1 MWIVI
6 GWLAHVDEYCHVER
20 HRSWTGIKLASPMRR
35 RRARPG
41 CPGGARPP
49 SRRTLSSG
57 GTRSP
62 SHRQELA
69 PGARTA
75 GPRGSRDRGDGRPG
89 AGHGRAATPTGPESR
104 TGVSRPDA
112 PTRLAVRVRRER
124 TPRLAPGRPGY
135 ATQKGHTTEG
145 AGGKG
150 RGRPTNRAAALEANP
165 PRHSVGSGH
174 DPAPAPALRRGTSN
188 ARPRARLS
196 ESGPRLLSHRGTRRN
211 PSGELATSRM
221 ERGGAGGAWWE
232 QVHTSGL
239 DQERH

>member
-1 MWIVI
+1 MEIKCQSPCPPFVLCAGCATLI

-35 RRARPG
+35 RRARSG
-41 CPGGARPP
+41 CPGGARLP

-75 GPRGSRDRGDGRPG
+75 GPRGSRVRGDGRPG
-89 AGHGRAATPTGPESR
+89 VGHGRAGTPTGPESR

-124 TPRLAPGRPGY
+124 TPRLPPGRPGY
-135 ATQKGHTTEG
+135 ATRKATPPREQ
-145 AGGKG
+145 AG
-150 RGRPTNRAAALEANP
+150 RGAAAQPTAQRHWRPTPPGTPSARATIQRRYRPCDVARQTQGP
-165 PRHSVGSGH
+165 GPGS
-174 DPAPAPALRRGTSN
+174 
-188 ARPRARLS
+188 
-196 ESGPRLLSHRGTRRN
+196 
-211 PSGELATSRM
+211 PSQAH
-221 ERGGAGGAWWE
+221 AC
-232 QVHTSGL
+232 
-239 DQERH
+239 